1 MNKKV
6 IKLRAERANNDEKI
20 AALQTRNEEIDRQ
33 IIELENTDII
43 GMVRENGLT
52 PDMLAALIQSMKQ
65 NPVSINSEGTEEN
78 HVEE

>member
-6 IKLRAERANNDEKI
+6 VKLRAERANNDDKI
-20 AALQTRNEEIDRQ
+20 AALQSRNEEIDRQ

-43 GMVRENGLT
+43 GMVRESGLT

-65 NPVSINSEGTEEN
+65 NPASINSERTEEN

>member
-6 IKLRAERANNDEKI
+6 NKLRTERANNDEKI

-43 GMVRENGLT
+43 GMVRECGLT

-65 NPVSINSEGTEEN
+65 TPVPKNTEETEEN

>member
-6 IKLRAERANNDEKI
+6 NKLRTERANNDEKI

-43 GMVRENGLT
+43 GMVRECGLT

-65 NPVSINSEGTEEN
+65 PPVPKNTEETEEN

>member
-6 IKLRAERANNDEKI
+6 NKLRAERAGNDEKI
-20 AALQTRNEEIDRQ
+20 AALQARNEEIDRQ
-33 IIELENTDII
+33 IMELENTDII
-43 GMVRENGLT
+43 GMVRECGLT

-65 NPVSINSEGTEEN
+65 NPVPKNTEETEEN

>member
-6 IKLRAERANNDEKI
+6 VKLRAERANNDEKI
-20 AALQTRNEEIDRQ
+20 AALQSRNEEIDRQ

-43 GMVRENGLT
+43 GMVRESGLT
-52 PDMLAALIQSMKQ
+52 PDMLAALIQSIKQ
-65 NPVSINSEGTEEN
+65 NPVPAYSEERTDA

>member
-1 MNKKV
+1 MNKKAV
-6 IKLRAERANNDEKI
+6 KLRAERANNDEKI
-20 AALQTRNEEIDRQ
+20 AALQSRNEEIDRQ

-43 GMVRENGLT
+43 GMVRESGLT

-65 NPVSINSEGTEEN
+65 NPASINSERTEEN

>member
-6 IKLRAERANNDEKI
+6 VKLRAERANNEEKI

-33 IIELENTDII
+33 ITELENTDII
-43 GMVRENGLT
+43 GMVRECGLT

-65 NPVSINSEGTEEN
+65 NPVPKNTEETEEN

>member
-6 IKLRAERANNDEKI
+6 VKLRVERANNDEKI
-20 AALQTRNEEIDRQ
+20 AALQARNEEIDRQ

-43 GMVRENGLT
+43 GMVRESGLT
-52 PDMLAALIQSMKQ
+52 PDMLAALIQSIKQ
-65 NPVSINSEGTEEN
+65 NPASINSERTEEN

>member
-6 IKLRAERANNDEKI
+6 VKLRAERANNDEKI
-20 AALQTRNEEIDRQ
+20 AALQSRNEEIDRQ

-43 GMVRENGLT
+43 GMVRESGLT
-52 PDMLAALIQSMKQ
+52 PDMLAALIQSIKQ
-65 NPVSINSEGTEEN
+65 NPASINSERTEEN

>member
-6 IKLRAERANNDEKI
+6 VKLRAELANNEEKI

-33 IIELENTDII
+33 ITELENTDII
-43 GMVRENGLT
+43 GMVRECGLT

-65 NPVSINSEGTEEN
+65 NPVPKNTEETEEN

>member
-6 IKLRAERANNDEKI
+6 VKLRAERANNDEKI
-20 AALQTRNEEIDRQ
+20 AALQSRNEEIDRQ

-43 GMVRENGLT
+43 GMVRESGLN

-65 NPVSINSEGTEEN
+65 NRKSDL
-78 HVEE
+78 